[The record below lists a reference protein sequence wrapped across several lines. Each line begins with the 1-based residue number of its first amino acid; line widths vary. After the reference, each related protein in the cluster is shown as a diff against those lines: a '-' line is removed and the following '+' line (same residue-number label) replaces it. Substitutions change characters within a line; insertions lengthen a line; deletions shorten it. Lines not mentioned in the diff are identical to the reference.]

1 MSETT
6 NNQFLSTCIAC
17 GHTVAKAAPAC
28 PKCGQP
34 QTAASNALS
43 GNRERGPTMI
53 HPYVSFAVIGLFL
66 LIIVIAVLSQ

>member
-17 GHTVAKAAPAC
+17 GHTVAKPLQPAKVRPAADRRFER
-28 PKCGQP
+28 
-34 QTAASNALS
+34 SL
-43 GNRERGPTMI
+43 REPGTRANDDS
-53 HPYVSFAVIGLFL
+53 PYVSFAVIGLFL